1 MYDKYSELQR
11 KYRIIDHTVRIEIV
25 QSSSVGTGFLYTIR
39 GSTYVYI
46 MTACHVICRV
56 FKYGAPVYNFCT
68 FLNPD
73 KT

>member
-39 GSTYVYI
+39 GSTYVYPES
-46 MTACHVICRV
+46 V
-56 FKYGAPVYNFCT
+56 
-68 FLNPD
+68 NPASHFQIQS
-73 KT
+73 